1 MEQWWYAVGD
11 ERSGPI
17 ELTALHALFHQG
29 VIDTRTLAW
38 HSGMPEWQRIG
49 DIAALADLVQPR
61 QADAPPPLFPA
72 PQAPASATESSA
84 ATLAGPWRRFLA
96 RSIDMLIIGI
106 AWNILGRL
114 TAGQIPL
121 IGTTS
126 IIAGLLVTPVILLL
140 EAVFF
145 ASMGWTP
152 GKKLLGVSVRTLDGS
167 HPTMAQTARRMV
179 GLWWYGLG
187 AGVPIVNLIAMTRQ
201 YRHLGAGQVLVWDRE
216 RFEVLASA
224 PGNLRWVIAL
234 AAMVLLLMVYLVLA
248 LAD

>member
-29 VIDTRTLAW
+29 AINARTLAW

-49 DIAALADLVQPR
+49 DIAALADLVQTR
-61 QADAPPPLFPA
+61 QAEAPPPLFPA
-72 PQAPASATESSA
+72 AQAPASATESSA

-96 RSIDMLIIGI
+96 RSIDMLIIGS
-106 AWNILGRL
+106 AWNILGRV

-126 IIAGLLVTPVILLL
+126 IIAGLLVTPIILLL

-145 ASMGWTP
+145 ANMGWTP
-152 GKKLLGVSVRTLDGS
+152 GKKLLGVNLRMLDGS
-167 HPTMAQTARRMV
+167 RPTMQQTGRRMV

-187 AGVPIVNLIAMTRQ
+187 AGVPIVNLIAMARQ
-201 YRHLGAGQVLVWDRE
+201 YRRLRAGQVLGWDRE
-216 RFEVLASA
+216 RFEVLALA
-224 PGNLRWVIAL
+224 PGNLRFVLAL
-234 AAMVLLLMVYLVLA
+234 VAMVLLLMVYLVLA
-248 LAD
+248 LAR